1 MADDFSVTAI
11 ELRLCGSMV
20 GQLAAEARTAVVD
33 VEADVRTLLSAGW
46 SGRAADGFAEGW
58 RRWQAGAG
66 DVVEAL
72 DAMGALL
79 DTTGQAYAAV
89 DERAASTVT
98 APGQALR

>member
-20 GQLAAEARTAVVD
+20 GRLATEARTTM
-33 VEADVRTLLSAGW
+33 ADVSGDVQALLSAGW

-58 RRWQAGAG
+58 RRWQSGAG

-72 DAMGALL
+72 DAMGGLL
-79 DTTGQAYAAV
+79 DTTGRAYAAV
-89 DERAASTVT
+89 DAGAASTVA
-98 APGQALR
+98 APGRALR